1 MPAPPIFRTFEPSPR
16 LRDPRLQAGFDRTCW
31 PRCNGKAAPPPKPP
45 GLHERRCIEFLAAF
59 YHLNVLNK
67 SLLAARRART
77 PQKQIKSLLHKLAKS
92 TSTLEAL
99 EDRYAPI
106 GFFGEPVMKGIR
118 YHDII
123 FRRPELPRL
132 QPKAS
137 TLSSYFAIP
146 GLDKIPASE
155 LRGPVKIFRF
165 GHGKVDI

>member
-1 MPAPPIFRTFEPSPR
+1 MQTPPALNLEPSLDFVDPR
-16 LRDPRLQAGFDRTCW
+16 LRRGFQPACW
-31 PRCNGKAAPPPKPP
+31 PKCNGRAAPAHSRD
-45 GLHERRCIEFLAAF
+45 LHERRCVEFLAAF

-67 SLLAARRART
+67 GLLAARRVRA
-77 PQKQIKSLLHKLAKS
+77 PQGRIKALLRKLAEANS
-92 TSTLEAL
+92 ALEAL

-118 YHDII
+118 YHNII